1 MAIAVTLYFSNTRC
15 RNGQLL
21 YSRPIAGP
29 EFRFE
34 SSPPRPG
41 PGRTAE
47 IELPRSPDAGR
58 RARAFVERHCGPDL
72 ADRVVRDAKLIVTE
86 LANNA
91 VVHGEGRITLRA
103 QLRDDAIRVE
113 VIDEGSG
120 NVPTIREEA
129 EADGPGGRGLQIV
142 DALSARWGT
151 FEGTTHVWADIP
163 LVPAAAD

>member
-1 MAIAVTLYFSNTRC
+1 MVTC
-15 RNGQLL
+15 RNGQLR
-21 YSRPIAGP
+21 YSRRIAGSDP
-29 EFRFE
+29 RFE
-34 SSPPRPG
+34 SPSPRPG
-41 PGRTAE
+41 PARTVE

-58 RARAFVERHCGPDL
+58 QARAFVDRHCGPD
-72 ADRVVRDAKLIVTE
+72 AAAGVVGDAKLIVTE

-103 QLRDDAIRVE
+103 QIGDDTIRVE

-142 DALSARWGT
+142 EALSARWGT
-151 FEGTTHVWADIP
+151 FEGTTHVWAEIP
-163 LVPAAAD
+163 RAPAAAD

>member
-1 MAIAVTLYFSNTRC
+1 MRDC
-15 RNGQLL
+15 RNGELR
-21 YSRPIAGP
+21 YTRRIAGP
-29 EFRFE
+29 ESRSD
-34 SSPPRPG
+34 SSSPRPG
-41 PGRTAE
+41 PARTAE

-58 RARAFVERHCGPDL
+58 HARAFLERRFGP
-72 ADRVVRDAKLIVTE
+72 AVAGRVLGDAKLIVTE

-103 QLRDDAIRVE
+103 GLRDDAIRVE

-129 EADGPGGRGLQIV
+129 EGDGPGGRGLRIV

-163 LVPAAAD
+163 LAPAAAD